1 MSLIK
6 KNIALQYGASV
17 LSLKKDEILF
27 HEGDAANFFY
37 QVEEG
42 VVKMVTYSVDGK
54 EFIQGLFYEGDSF
67 GEPPLFCDFP
77 YPGSA
82 TTLID
87 TRILR
92 IPKDRFFDLLKE
104 NFHIHL
110 ELDRILC
117 ERLKYKSMILS
128 EISFYDPEHRIC
140 SLLDYLKT
148 KSNHSIKDE
157 PFQVPLT
164 RQQIA
169 DMTGMRV
176 ETVIRTIKRME
187 DAGKLQIQ
195 DRKILV

>member
-42 VVKMVTYSVDGK
+42 TIKMVTYSLDGK
-54 EFIQGLFYEGDSF
+54 EFIQGLFYQGDSF

-87 TRILR
+87 TKILR
-92 IPKDRFFDLLKE
+92 IPKDRFFELLKDHFE
-104 NFHIHL
+104 IHVH
-110 ELDRILC
+110 LDRVLC
-117 ERLKYKSMILS
+117 ERLKYKNMILS
-128 EISFYDPEHRIC
+128 EISFYDPEHRIL
-140 SLLDYLKT
+140 SLLGYLKS
-148 KSNHSIKDE
+148 KAPASGQL
-157 PFQVPLT
+157 FQVPLT
-164 RQQIA
+164 RQQLA
-169 DMTGMRV
+169 DMSGMRV

-187 DAGKLQIQ
+187 ETGKLQLQ
-195 DRKILV
+195 DHKILL

>member
-6 KNIALQYGASV
+6 KDIALQYGASV

-42 VVKMVTYSVDGK
+42 AIKMVTYSLDGK
-54 EFIQGLFYEGDSF
+54 EFIQGLFYQGDSF

-87 TRILR
+87 TKILR
-92 IPKDRFFDLLKE
+92 IRKDRFFDLLKDHFE
-104 NFHIHL
+104 IHVH
-110 ELDRILC
+110 LDRILC
-117 ERLKYKSMILS
+117 ERLKYKNMILS
-128 EISFYDPEHRIC
+128 EISFYDPEHRIL
-140 SLLDYLKT
+140 SLLGYLKS
-148 KSNHSIKDE
+148 KGPVSDQ

-164 RQQIA
+164 RQQLA
-169 DMTGMRV
+169 DMSGMRV

-187 DAGKLQIQ
+187 ETGKLQLQ
-195 DRKILV
+195 DHKIFF